1 MIPLRL
7 MTCGSVLGGKS
18 ALVQHLAEGSRL
30 AVPTRE
36 FVIDDLP
43 GRDRDTPEYARDLVA
58 AATIADVAL
67 VVVDARRGL
76 DAQARRH
83 CHLASLL
90 GTPSI
95 VVAVNKLDL
104 VGYAQEVFD
113 RIAAQFLEFARA
125 AGMQDIACVPTSA
138 LTGDNVTARSA
149 HMPWYRGPTLL
160 DCLGD
165 VAAATGAPRSPA
177 IGPSPPVMADQFEAT
192 IVWTSSDAMLPGRA
206 YLLKSAGG
214 TAEATLAVP
223 KYRLD
228 LETFEHL
235 PARTLGPN
243 DVGVCNL
250 HLDHAVAF
258 DPSSGSRHAGHLVL
272 FDRLTNE
279 PIGAGLLHFALR
291 RSQNIHWQAIE
302 VDKAAHRALKGHR
315 SCVVWFTGLSGAG
328 KSTIANLVE
337 KRLHASGLHTY
348 LLDGDNIRHG
358 LNKDLGF
365 TQADRVENIRRIAE
379 VARLMADAG
388 LIVLVS
394 FISPFRAE
402 RRFARGL
409 VDAGEFC
416 EVFVDAPLHVAEARD
431 RKGLYRKA
439 RSGQL
444 VNFTGIDSPYE
455 PPEHPEVSIDT
466 TTCQPEAAAET
477 VVARL
482 REMGV
487 FGQGRPGGA

>member
-1 MIPLRL
+1 LIRCLL
-7 MTCGSVLGGKS
+7 NAAK
-18 ALVQHLAEGSRL
+18 LASPARDF
-30 AVPTRE
+30 
-36 FVIDDLP
+36 FVDDLP
-43 GRDRDTPEYARDLVA
+43 GHDHDTPKYARDLIA
-58 AATIADVAL
+58 AASIADVAI
-67 VVVDARRGL
+67 VVVDAIRGF

-83 CHLASLL
+83 SHIASLL
-90 GTPSI
+90 GTPRI

-104 VGYAQEVFD
+104 VAYAQDVFE
-113 RIAAQFLEFARA
+113 RIALQFQEFARA
-125 AGMQDIACVPTSA
+125 VGMQGIACVPTCA
-138 LTGDNVTARSA
+138 LTGDNVTAPSH
-149 HMPWYRGPTLL
+149 HMPWYRGPTLR
-160 DCLGD
+160 DCLDAVG
-165 VAAATGAPRSPA
+165 AATEAPRSTPIVSVDDA
-177 IGPSPPVMADQFEAT
+177 GVSAGGGPDATQSHPSTADQFEAT
-192 IVWTSSDAMLPGRA
+192 IFWTSDDAMLPGRA
-206 YLLKSAGG
+206 YLLKG
-214 TAEATLAVP
+214 AEGEAAATLAAP

-228 LETFEHL
+228 LETLEHL
-235 PARTLGPN
+235 PARTLRLD

-250 HLDHAVAF
+250 HLDRAIAF
-258 DPSSGSRHAGHLVL
+258 DPFKAHRDSGRFVL
-272 FDRLTNE
+272 ADRFTGE
-279 PIGAGLLHFALR
+279 SIGAGMLHFALR

-337 KRLHASGLHTY
+337 KNLHASGLHTY

-409 VDAGEFC
+409 LGAGEFC

-439 RSGQL
+439 RSGEL
-444 VNFTGIDSPYE
+444 LNFTGIDSPYE
-455 PPEHPEVSIDT
+455 PPEHPDVAIDT
-466 TTCQPEAAAET
+466 TSCSPEAAAER

-487 FGQGRPGGA
+487 FGQARSRGA

>member
-1 MIPLRL
+1 MKHEGMPLRL

-18 ALVQHLAEGSRL
+18 ALVQPLVRLLAEGSRL

-43 GRDRDTPEYARDLVA
+43 GRDHDTPEYLRDLIA
-58 AATIADVAL
+58 AATIADIAL
-67 VVVDARRGL
+67 VLVDARRGL
-76 DAQARRH
+76 DVQARRH

-90 GTPSI
+90 GTPRI
-95 VVAVNKLDL
+95 VVVVNKLDL
-104 VGYAQEVFD
+104 VGYARDVFD
-113 RIAAQFLEFARA
+113 RTAFQFLEFARA
-125 AGMQDIACVPTSA
+125 IGMQDIACVPTSA
-138 LTGDNVTARSA
+138 LTGDNVTARGA

-177 IGPSPPVMADQFEAT
+177 IAPLPPVMADQFEAT
-192 IVWTSSDAMLPGRA
+192 ILWTSNDAMLPGRA
-206 YLLKSAGG
+206 YLLRTAGD
-214 TAEATLAVP
+214 TAAATLAVP

-228 LETFEHL
+228 LDTLEHL

-243 DVGVCNL
+243 EVGVCNL
-250 HLDHAVAF
+250 HLDRAVAF
-258 DPSSGSRHAGHLVL
+258 DPSSGDRHAGHFML
-272 FDRLTNE
+272 FDPLTNE
-279 PIGAGLLHFALR
+279 TIGAGLLHFALR

-302 VDKAAHRALKGHR
+302 VDKAAHRALKGHG

-337 KRLHASGLHTY
+337 KKLHAAGLHTY

-388 LIVLVS
+388 L
-394 FISPFRAE
+394 
-402 RRFARGL
+402 
-409 VDAGEFC
+409 
-416 EVFVDAPLHVAEARD
+416 
-431 RKGLYRKA
+431 
-439 RSGQL
+439 
-444 VNFTGIDSPYE
+444 
-455 PPEHPEVSIDT
+455 
-466 TTCQPEAAAET
+466 
-477 VVARL
+477 
-482 REMGV
+482 
-487 FGQGRPGGA
+487 